1 MACTDQPPMN
11 DAASQSPGCSA
22 IVEQGVALG
31 GAAAA
36 EAASTTPPIG
46 TVRPLVATNFNTGSP
61 FLTNAT
67 LRGVGNK
74 VEIWVQNNRAFPA
87 GDCRNADPAD
97 LAITDQQVAS
107 LVAAFD
113 HTMFPIESSLFSVAP
128 DRDGSKS
135 LLPFD
140 YSGDGDKIVTL
151 VMNIRDENYA
161 DLNNA
166 NGLGYVVGYFSSQV
180 NDFHDRNTL
189 TIDAFDWIHRQGAN
203 PPNDPVAGSEQAC
216 KSRPAFPY
224 RMESTFAHE
233 YQHLLE
239 YYASP
244 GEYDWVNEGLSD
256 FAMRKTGFARPEIPQ
271 GQIGSEGHIQCFFG
285 NLGSTLGGIPL
296 GGPENGLTWWGD
308 QPNEITCDYGAA
320 WSFMEYLEGRF
331 GEPFMTALHNEDKNG
346 FAGLQAVLDQFLT
359 GRTAQDVVH
368 EWLAAVALDNA
379 LDAQK
384 IKGSTPESLY
394 RIPTLAAAINWSSM
408 QAYSTPG
415 APPNGGDFV
424 RLRDG
429 AGNFLS
435 ASQVQSLSFSGQ
447 RQFDPDPLGW
457 TIVDGALSADL
468 TDDLLNRTLARE
480 VTVPAANP
488 TLTFKG
494 KYDLEE
500 HWDFGFV
507 QVSADGGKTYTS
519 LACSNTNSDNVPNAH
534 PLVIAN
540 VPGYSG
546 LQSTFRT
553 ETCDL
558 TAYAGKT
565 VVLMFR
571 AVSDWGTLGNDEDT
585 ANDGWFIDDLTLGG
599 TLISDGTS
607 LAGWQSETQV
617 YPTRVAGWTIQLIG
631 YRTDGTAPTF
641 VGTVPVGADFTGSLD
656 KGKLRRIVGDDADVV
671 GAIVTYDEPTELV
684 EKYARYELRVNGTLQ
699 PGG

>member
-1 MACTDQPPMN
+1 
-11 DAASQSPGCSA
+11 
-22 IVEQGVALG
+22 
-31 GAAAA
+31 
-36 EAASTTPPIG
+36 
-46 TVRPLVATNFNTGSP
+46 
-61 FLTNAT
+61 
-67 LRGVGNK
+67 
-74 VEIWVQNNRAFPA
+74 
-87 GDCRNADPAD
+87 
-97 LAITDQQVAS
+97 
-107 LVAAFD
+107 
-113 HTMFPIESSLFSVAP
+113 
-128 DRDGSKS
+128 
-135 LLPFD
+135 
-140 YSGDGDKIVTL
+140 
-151 VMNIRDENYA
+151 
-161 DLNNA
+161 
-166 NGLGYVVGYFSSQV
+166 
-180 NDFHDRNTL
+180 
-189 TIDAFDWIHRQGAN
+189 
-203 PPNDPVAGSEQAC
+203 
-216 KSRPAFPY
+216 
-224 RMESTFAHE
+224 
-233 YQHLLE
+233 
-239 YYASP
+239 
-244 GEYDWVNEGLSD
+244 
-256 FAMRKTGFARPEIPQ
+256 
-271 GQIGSEGHIQCFFG
+271 
-285 NLGSTLGGIPL
+285 
-296 GGPENGLTWWGD
+296 
-308 QPNEITCDYGAA
+308 
-320 WSFMEYLEGRF
+320 MEYLEGRF

>member
-1 MACTDQPPMN
+1 MGERPKLAGAQR
-11 DAASQSPGCSA
+11 
-22 IVEQGVALG
+22 ALK
-31 GAAAA
+31 
-36 EAASTTPPIG
+36 
-46 TVRPLVATNFNTGSP
+46 RLQRTGSP

-296 GGPENGLTWWGD
+296 GGPRTASPGGLTSRTRSPATTAPRGRS
-308 QPNEITCDYGAA
+308 
-320 WSFMEYLEGRF
+320 WSI
-331 GEPFMTALHNEDKNG
+331 
-346 FAGLQAVLDQFLT
+346 
-359 GRTAQDVVH
+359 
-368 EWLAAVALDNA
+368 W
-379 LDAQK
+379 
-384 IKGSTPESLY
+384 
-394 RIPTLAAAINWSSM
+394 
-408 QAYSTPG
+408 
-415 APPNGGDFV
+415 
-424 RLRDG
+424 RDG
-429 AGNFLS
+429 S
-435 ASQVQSLSFSGQ
+435 ASRS
-447 RQFDPDPLGW
+447 
-457 TIVDGALSADL
+457 
-468 TDDLLNRTLARE
+468 
-480 VTVPAANP
+480 
-488 TLTFKG
+488 
-494 KYDLEE
+494 
-500 HWDFGFV
+500 
-507 QVSADGGKTYTS
+507 
-519 LACSNTNSDNVPNAH
+519 
-534 PLVIAN
+534 
-540 VPGYSG
+540 
-546 LQSTFRT
+546 
-553 ETCDL
+553 
-558 TAYAGKT
+558 
-565 VVLMFR
+565 
-571 AVSDWGTLGNDEDT
+571 
-585 ANDGWFIDDLTLGG
+585 
-599 TLISDGTS
+599 
-607 LAGWQSETQV
+607 
-617 YPTRVAGWTIQLIG
+617 
-631 YRTDGTAPTF
+631 
-641 VGTVPVGADFTGSLD
+641 
-656 KGKLRRIVGDDADVV
+656 
-671 GAIVTYDEPTELV
+671 
-684 EKYARYELRVNGTLQ
+684 
-699 PGG
+699 